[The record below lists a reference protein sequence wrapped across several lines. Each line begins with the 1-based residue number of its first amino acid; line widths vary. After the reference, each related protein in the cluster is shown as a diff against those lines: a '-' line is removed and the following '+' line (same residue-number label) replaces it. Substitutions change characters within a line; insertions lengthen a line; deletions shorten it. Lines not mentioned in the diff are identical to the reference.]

1 MKRALA
7 FLLPLVTAACGPAAD
22 PALATANR
30 PPPTASPVRLD
41 WAARPGEDADPTL
54 GPPVS
59 LTTPDGTRLSVVALD
74 ARVVIEDP
82 LAFTELRYRF
92 KNPGA
97 QLVEGRFETVLPAG
111 AAVSR
116 FAMRIRGQMQEG
128 EVVEATRAT
137 QVYEAFLHEQVDPA
151 LLEKQPGNRFQA
163 RVFPIFP
170 GEVKEI
176 ILSYSQELARA
187 DEPYRLRVRG
197 LPRLDAFDLRVF
209 LGTGAAPGTATSPGA
224 ASPALQ
230 AFGLYER
237 GFLPDRD
244 VVLPLVRPGERHGRA
259 LRFGSRVVARVTPVL
274 DDRQAP
280 APMKGLLVL
289 VDTSASR
296 AFGFGAQVRWLGSL
310 LDAIRQRA
318 GPGAALRVA
327 CFDQG
332 VAEVYR
338 GDLAGF
344 GPRALGAIEARRPL
358 GASDLEKALRYAA
371 QAVAQEA
378 KTYDRV
384 LLLSDG
390 IASAGAVASSALA
403 AGAARLSGSGIE
415 RLDAIALGESRDAA
429 QLGGLASSLPSAGV
443 VQEGAPPP
451 SSAAARLMTA
461 ALAGISVRVPGAK
474 WVWPST
480 IRAAVQPGDQVLVH
494 AEVEEGRPFEI
505 VLGGGASAPRAV
517 PLAAASSELLVD
529 RAIAHARILDLE
541 ERHRGASTASE
552 REDLRRQI
560 VQLSTSRRVLSR
572 FTTLL
577 VLETES
583 DYDRFRI
590 DRRAL
595 VDILEVGPTGLE
607 LVNRR
612 DGRVAPAGGPGS
624 GTGLSHLGGS
634 PIPGERTPFPDVP
647 DVPDAAEPLPARPP
661 DIVRVTET
669 DVRFLRQV
677 YFEAN
682 SARIKAEFFPFLD
695 EVARTLAQYPQLTR
709 IEILGHADD
718 REAASV
724 RVSQARAEAVRRYLV
739 EQGVEPER
747 LVARGHGSA
756 MPLLENKTEQYRA
769 RNRRVELLVQGMSR
783 PAGPVARSLRAL
795 WSAPTAPA
803 HTGRFAETMAS
814 IQRGPAEAA
823 LREAQAWRDAEPTDA
838 LALIALGQALE
849 EAGQIAEAE
858 RAYGSLIDLYP
869 GRAELR
875 RAAGAYLER
884 LADRSQSA
892 LPLAIDTY
900 RRALELRP
908 DHPSSHRLLAFAL
921 ARHGS
926 LEAAFSVLEGATRRA
941 FDAARF
947 PGVDVALKD
956 DLGLLAAAW
965 IKAQPA
971 RAAEIEGRAAAAGAQ
986 PSRGRSVRFALTWE
1000 NDANDVDLDIAEDD
1014 GSTPQDRFLR
1024 KPARIERWTHASSG
1038 HGPEVIVIA
1047 DPPAGYR
1054 YRVQARYQRRGAMGH
1069 ALGKVQIIGHD
1080 GSGALRFDDRPF
1092 VLMNEGGG
1100 VDLGVVAE

>member
-7 FLLPLVTAACGPAAD
+7 FLLPLVTAACGPAPD
-22 PALATANR
+22 PALATANQ
-30 PPPTASPVRLD
+30 PSPTASPVRLD
-41 WAARPGEDADPTL
+41 WAARPGEDGDPTL

-59 LTTPDGTRLSVVALD
+59 LTTPDGNRLSVVALD

-197 LPRLDAFDLRVF
+197 MPRLDAFDLRVF
-209 LGTGAAPGTATSPGA
+209 LGAGAAPGTATSPGA
-224 ASPALQ
+224 ASPAPQ

-244 VVLPLVRPGERHGRA
+244 VVLPLVRPGEQHGRA
-259 LRFGSRVVARVTPVL
+259 LRFGSKVVARVTPVL
-274 DDRQAP
+274 ADRRAP
-280 APMKGLLVL
+280 APMKGLIVL

-310 LDAIRQRA
+310 LDSIRQRA
-318 GPGAALRVA
+318 GPGAALQVA

-344 GPRALGAIEARRPL
+344 GPRALDAIEARRPL
-358 GASDLEKALRYAA
+358 GASDLEKALRHAA
-371 QAVAQEA
+371 QAAAQEA
-378 KTYDRV
+378 KKYDRV
-384 LLLSDG
+384 VLLSDG

-403 AGAARLSGSGIE
+403 AGAARLSGAGIE
-415 RLDAIALGESRDAA
+415 RLDAIALGESHDAA
-429 QLGGLASSLPSAGV
+429 QLGELASSLPSAGV

-560 VQLSTSRRVLSR
+560 VQLSTSRRVLSS

-583 DYDRFRI
+583 DYDRFRLN
-590 DRRAL
+590 RRAL
-595 VDILEVGPTGLE
+595 VDILQVGPTGLE

-634 PIPGERTPFPDVP
+634 PIPGERAPFP

-661 DIVRVTET
+661 AIVRVTET
-669 DVRFLRQV
+669 DIWFLRQV

-709 IEILGHADD
+709 IGILGHTDD
-718 REAASV
+718 REAAGV
-724 RVSQARAEAVRRYLV
+724 RVSQARAEAVARYLV

-756 MPLLENKTEQYRA
+756 MPLLENKTEQHRA
-769 RNRRVELLVQGMSR
+769 RNRRVELLVLEMFR

-803 HTGRFAETMAS
+803 HAGRFAEAMAK
-814 IQRGPAEAA
+814 IQRGPAKAA
-823 LREAQAWRDAEPTDA
+823 LREAQAWRDAEPSEA
-838 LALIALGQALE
+838 LALIALGQAFE
-849 EAGQIAEAE
+849 TEGQIAEAE

-892 LPLAIDTY
+892 LPLAVDTY

-926 LEAAFSVLEGATRRA
+926 LEAAFSALEEATRRA
-941 FDAARF
+941 FDAERF

-965 IKAQPA
+965 IKAQPG

-986 PSRGRSVRFALTWE
+986 PSRGRSVRLALTWE

-1014 GSTPQDRFLR
+1014 GSTPKNGLLK
-1024 KPARIERWTHASSG
+1024 KPARIKRWTHASSG
-1038 HGPEVIVIA
+1038 HGPEVIVIE

-1080 GSGALRFDDRPF
+1080 GGGALRFDDRPF